1 MYIKLTERIINLALS
16 DNEGSDSARELLYY
30 LDIAIR
36 LGKHFVF
43 CSYEVLTLLSNLQ
56 ESYKGLKGLHEMFA
70 EYGAI
75 ASTFD
80 WHAEFILDGD
90 SYKDEN
96 RHIIFINY
104 KNVPSFELYVETR
117 LICEHLNDAVVYN
130 LILTEYKNKHG
141 LEIDSNFYPMLG
153 GGSTTA
159 IVYEHEIKEAKTF
172 ILCLSD
178 SDFKFNDSAL
188 GDTARNIK
196 SIDNKYKSFN
206 SYYYHLTQLS
216 ESENIIPLTVYRQY
230 VDNNNDDGMK
240 EICKVFEKIKGTDSR
255 YLCYLDFKKGI
266 TLHRLQN
273 IKENDNIKDIAAI
286 VVEDVDSY
294 IGEKTLQIQK
304 EISHIDDIQ
313 LREEQFK
320 LQCKKNQ
327 LLRGFGD
334 NILDNV
340 LKFIKKQNVTDVF
353 HDATDSQLYE
363 IEQIGKLLYDWSAAM
378 KPIKS

>member
-1 MYIKLTERIINLALS
+1 M
-16 DNEGSDSARELLYY
+16 
-30 LDIAIR
+30 
-36 LGKHFVF
+36 
-43 CSYEVLTLLSNLQ
+43 SNLQ

-159 IVYEHEIKEAKTF
+159 IVYEHEIIEAKTF

-196 SIDNKYKSFN
+196 TIDNKYKSFN

-216 ESENIIPLTVYRQY
+216 E
-230 VDNNNDDGMK
+230 
-240 EICKVFEKIKGTDSR
+240 
-255 YLCYLDFKKGI
+255 
-266 TLHRLQN
+266 
-273 IKENDNIKDIAAI
+273 
-286 VVEDVDSY
+286 
-294 IGEKTLQIQK
+294 
-304 EISHIDDIQ
+304 
-313 LREEQFK
+313 
-320 LQCKKNQ
+320 
-327 LLRGFGD
+327 
-334 NILDNV
+334 
-340 LKFIKKQNVTDVF
+340 
-353 HDATDSQLYE
+353 
-363 IEQIGKLLYDWSAAM
+363 
-378 KPIKS
+378 